1 MTRDMKK
8 LNKDTKKRRNSKKK
22 NPSRVEKTIKVVK
35 ERDFVQRDDFNNIDD
50 PMPDET
56 YRDIMR
62 KRKQIEKENEELN
75 KAVLNDDY
83 VDAKENIQRNITLS
97 KSDSNQTDDDIFY
110 ADDDETEDDETVED
124 DESEKEKQKK
134 EKKKKKNIKK
144 FEKETSGTVTDIRE
158 ARKKEKSKKRLKKI
172 ILIGVVCIFAAG
184 VYATKELWVPKLEGI
199 LDRPHDTI
207 INDGKTLEGNFP
219 ITFDENSVNT
229 ISYIDNLVLRVDDN
243 HITLYDE
250 NGEVTTSFSHNY
262 ADPIVKV
269 AGKRML
275 VYDNGGNNFEILSK
289 KNQIFEKSVDEQILY
304 ASIANNS
311 NVAVVTQTE
320 KYASVLTVYDNNG
333 SEIYTW
339 SSNQRV
345 LNVSF
350 TSDGSGCYISTFEAS
365 GGSMKSKIHYITFD
379 STEEIMQS
387 DTLDTLALDVSL
399 NDNDDFWVVGDTKFY
414 KLDNQGKI
422 LLEYEYTNELVDYA
436 VSDTCAAVVFN
447 GVQRKS
453 GCLAVFSS
461 DAETSTPDNVLYT
474 EGGSPK
480 KLKINSNRIVLL
492 KANEIQAYDKTG
504 NLLATA
510 TVSSEYVDFTFL
522 NENVYFLGYRKIN
535 KISFAT

>member
-1 MTRDMKK
+1 MKK